1 MSSALIIGLVVL
13 AAAGWIAFAARSPL
27 DRAIREAL
35 RSKDVAPL
43 LDTIGE
49 RSEEEQPTA
58 YDYAIGK
65 LWYAYERALA
75 AKLVD
80 RFARDYH
87 ATRIAQY
94 WLQQLLTTEPG
105 IAKQTFD
112 ADFLETYYQPE
123 VAAKC
128 GKSS

>member
-13 AAAGWIAFAARSPL
+13 AAAGWLAFAARSPL

-65 LWYAYERALA
+65 LWYAYTILMKYTVDRAYTSPIMA
-75 AKLVD
+75 AKRHIQSSHFHTGIIIAILAG
-80 RFARDYH
+80 RARP
-87 ATRIAQY
+87 R
-94 WLQQLLTTEPG
+94 L
-105 IAKQTFD
+105 
-112 ADFLETYYQPE
+112 
-123 VAAKC
+123 
-128 GKSS
+128 